1 MPNNFSKIFFVI
13 HYFQTK
19 DWAERHKRSAPP
31 PEQMRE
37 ANRTPRPSYY
47 GYGYYG
53 NEGESYYQNNTAQQ
67 YYDYYQNPNY
77 GEPYQRPYDNNYAA
91 SYYSTQYPRQRY
103 DPRMPPPPPPPPP
116 RPRPPPPREA
126 PPGNGRP
133 EPYREASTDPSYR
146 RESFSSFKDHPEK
159 RSRKQSVSSR
169 PSQPTV
175 TERSRSEE
183 RGEKQRKYPYP
194 KHSEDESSGDE
205 QSDYKSEAESIES
218 IITLLD
224 RSTLKHREPREEIP
238 MQQESCHSDG
248 SEETEIPISEKEK
261 KDYFSRLDLIYAT
274 LDEHLKMPEAKQ
286 KVSAS
291 LARGNVTVKAKP
303 ESLPASQFILRK
315 FDEYHERA
323 VNAIATVKVKKSK
336 RDGEKDE
343 LVKVMSTT
351 KPKLGFEKN
360 PFNPRWLYK
369 IDEAEWPDKVKTDDD
384 ITLLTQD
391 NANPTETFEL
401 KRKELLQIQHA
412 TSLSMNASTH
422 LDWLLTATKKIV
434 KDALKQK
441 GNPSNHLH
449 AIDDLIEGAAYANEF
464 ITDQNI
470 YIHGGITHTIR
481 SAYVN
486 QMEDLTTGEHVELLA
501 QRYDAYATFNGQI
514 PRISRDLRSRE
525 ESRALKKSM
534 RDKDSR
540 PKKKYTKHKKSKK
553 SSGDRSHMGYILQR
567 NYGDRNG
574 YSKAGPKSR
583 YGYYDNHGTKYKN
596 QKFDGQFY
604 NQHPKQNQFQSSKK
618 SKKNK
623 GKSGYQGNKGGR
635 NRDHN

>member
-1 MPNNFSKIFFVI
+1 MVTALMVTRERIITQTNKPSSIMIITRTHIMVNNIRDHMIIIMLHHTTQHSIPDNSMILECLLLHLHLHLDQDI
-13 HYFQTK
+13 H
-19 DWAERHKRSAPP
+19 HLHH
-31 PEQMRE
+31 
-37 ANRTPRPSYY
+37 
-47 GYGYYG
+47 G
-53 NEGESYYQNNTAQQ
+53 NNLMVKTGLIATEETGKLHQILATAARASQVSRITQRNDQGNKVSHQDLLSQQ
-67 YYDYYQNPNY
+67 CQ
-77 GEPYQRPYDNNYAA
+77 
-91 SYYSTQYPRQRY
+91 
-103 DPRMPPPPPPPPP
+103 
-116 RPRPPPPREA
+116 
-126 PPGNGRP
+126 
-133 EPYREASTDPSYR
+133 
-146 RESFSSFKDHPEK
+146 
-159 RSRKQSVSSR
+159 
-169 PSQPTV
+169 
-175 TERSRSEE
+175 RSRSEE
-183 RGEKQRKYPYP
+183 QGDKTRKCTYP
-194 KHSEDESSGDE
+194 KHSEEEWSDDD

-224 RSTLKHREPREEIP
+224 RSTLKHREPRQEVP
-238 MQQESCHSDG
+238 MQQESCYSDG

-291 LARGNVTVKAKP
+291 LARGNVTVKTKP
-303 ESLPASQFILRK
+303 ELLPASQFILRK

-336 RDGEKDE
+336 RDGENQDSRE
-343 LVKVMSTT
+343 EMVKVMSTS

-369 IDEAEWPDKVKTDDD
+369 IDEAEWSDKIKTDDD
-384 ITLLTQD
+384 ITLLTRN

-434 KDALKQK
+434 KDGLKQK

-540 PKKKYTKHKKSKK
+540 PKKKYHKQKKSKK

-567 NYGDRNG
+567 NYGDKNG

-596 QKFDGQFY
+596 QKYDGQFY
-604 NQHPKQNQFQSSKK
+604 TQNHKQNQFQSSKK

-623 GKSGYQGNKGGR
+623 SKSGYQGNKGGR